1 MSTEDGEST
10 IIKVFLDTNRIASTS
25 FDSLFGMKPLLQ
37 KLTKVTEIIL
47 PKIVFEEMIE
57 QKLDITVQ
65 STKSFQKINC

>member
-37 KLTKVTEIIL
+37 KLTKVAEIIL
-47 PKIVFEEMIE
+47 PKIGF
-57 QKLDITVQ
+57 
-65 STKSFQKINC
+65 